1 MRSLSIVF
9 LFVLM
14 GFLLYSS
21 LMMGASQNAPL
32 ESPLV
37 GGDQNMLKSQRVSS
51 RLSIPNFTVSN
62 SSRIVALAERLTVRE
77 ISYEEMLKAIELAA
91 KLSLLAVA
99 LVMFLSLVS
108 TLVVR

>member
-1 MRSLSIVF
+1 MRSLSIIF

-21 LMMGASQNAPL
+21 LMMGANQSAPL
-32 ESPLV
+32 ESPLAGENRNLMNV
-37 GGDQNMLKSQRVSS
+37 QGVNS

-62 SSRIVALAERLTVRE
+62 SSRIVALAERLTVKE
-77 ISYEEMLKAIELAA
+77 INYEEMLGAIELAA

-99 LVMFLSLVS
+99 LAMFLSLVS